1 MKLLFEKLAEELEN
15 TTFKCEDYIV
25 EGAGFSNLPISVYSL
40 EVIYNQNKI
49 IIENELGN
57 HNFGKVEMVL
67 KDKNLPEF
75 EITNV
80 NHFVNLFLRK
90 KNMFNVK
97 SSNLTFKKYLEEKLI
112 DSNLEQIAKDNLF
125 EPKITNKKL
134 KFDSHITTIYHL
146 EFPDKIGAI
155 KVIVKFYKYLID
167 Y

>member
-80 NHFVNLFLRK
+80 NHFVNLFLR
-90 KNMFNVK
+90 V
-97 SSNLTFKKYLEEKLI
+97 LTPIKQEYYSKFRLLIMRLIFLLKLDAYPGSI
-112 DSNLEQIAKDNLF
+112 SRL
-125 EPKITNKKL
+125 
-134 KFDSHITTIYHL
+134 
-146 EFPDKIGAI
+146 
-155 KVIVKFYKYLID
+155 V
-167 Y
+167 